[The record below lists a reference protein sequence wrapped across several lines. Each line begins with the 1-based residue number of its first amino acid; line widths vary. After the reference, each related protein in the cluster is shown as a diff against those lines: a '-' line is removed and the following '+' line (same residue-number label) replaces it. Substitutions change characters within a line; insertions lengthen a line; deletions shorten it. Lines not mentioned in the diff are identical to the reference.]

1 MKKILLTVLI
11 SIASLVTNAQNI
23 ETKIDQL
30 FSDWNQE
37 NHPGGVVSIMKKG
50 EVIFSKAYGL
60 ANIKYKIPNT
70 TETVFNIGSV
80 SKQFTAMGIVLLN
93 LEGKLSIDDD
103 IRKYLPELYDF
114 EKKITIR
121 HLLHHTSGFRSTP
134 ELFGLAGWRD
144 GDPITTEDDY
154 RYFSKQTS
162 LNFEP
167 GTQFMY
173 TNSGYVLLAK
183 IIEKVTKQPF
193 SSWMYDSV
201 FLPLQMGSTFVD
213 ETNSNTLAQIA
224 TPYNQY
230 EPDQF
235 TIGENTSL
243 DIGASNIYTTANDL
257 TIWMKNFQTPTK
269 GWKPAFDMLQ
279 TVDLLNNGS
288 TNNYAFGVFLD
299 DFLGNKRIQHAG
311 GIPGFLSNTA
321 HYPDED
327 LTIVLLSNFISFIS
341 PEDNYMMLSQLLLK
355 DKTPKTEAPQ
365 PTQGIALDSEL
376 AKKLAGD
383 YWNDKENYPRRIY
396 AENDTLWYLRDNGM
410 QSYLIQVKENQFVI
424 GGIKTVVNI
433 VFEEGEKNK
442 MIITDGNSLPQIL
455 EEYDSLPLTTSE
467 KEEYTG
473 QFYSH
478 ELETTY
484 TISLINGQL
493 MGYHSRHGEFPIG
506 VLKRDVT
513 DWSGM
518 AIVRY
523 TRDEKGRTN
532 GIYVDMNRVENVW
545 FQKNEN

>member
-1 MKKILLTVLI
+1 MKKILLIALLLN
-11 SIASLVTNAQNI
+11 ASLVINAQNI
-23 ETKIDQL
+23 NAKIDQV
-30 FSDWNQE
+30 FSDWNQK

-50 EVIFSKAYGL
+50 EVVFSKAYGL

-103 IRKYLPELYDF
+103 FRKYLPELYDF
-114 EKKITIR
+114 DNKITIR

-183 IIEKVTKQPF
+183 IIEQVTQQPF
-193 SSWMYDSV
+193 SLWMHDNV
-201 FLPLQMGSTFVD
+201 FLPLKMASTFVD

-230 EPDQF
+230 EPGPF

-257 TIWMKNFQTPTK
+257 TIWMKNFRTPTK
-269 GWKPAFDMLQ
+269 GWKLAFDMLQ
-279 TVDLLNNGS
+279 TVDVLNNGS
-288 TNNYAFGVFLD
+288 ANNYAFGVFLD
-299 DFLGNKRIQHAG
+299 NFLGNRRIQHSG
-311 GIPGFLSNTA
+311 GVPGFLSNTA
-321 HYPDED
+321 YYPDED

-341 PEDNYMMLSQLLLK
+341 PEDKYIMLSQLLLK

-365 PTQGIALDSEL
+365 PIKGIAFDSEL
-376 AKKLAGD
+376 AKKIAGD
-383 YWNDKENYPRRIY
+383 YWNDKENYPRRVY
-396 AENDTLWYLRDNGM
+396 AKNDTLWYLRDNGV
-410 QSYLIQVKENQFVI
+410 QSPLIQVKAHQFII
-424 GGIKTVVNI
+424 GGIETVVS
-433 VFEEGEKNK
+433 VEFEEGEKNK

-455 EEYDSLPLTTSE
+455 EEYDSSPLTTIE
-467 KEEYTG
+467 KEAYTG
-473 QFYSH
+473 QFYSP

-484 TISLINGQL
+484 TISLINDQL

-506 VLKRDVT
+506 VLKKDVT

-518 AIVRY
+518 AIVKY
-523 TRDEKGRTN
+523 TRDEKGETN

-545 FQKNEN
+545 FQKK